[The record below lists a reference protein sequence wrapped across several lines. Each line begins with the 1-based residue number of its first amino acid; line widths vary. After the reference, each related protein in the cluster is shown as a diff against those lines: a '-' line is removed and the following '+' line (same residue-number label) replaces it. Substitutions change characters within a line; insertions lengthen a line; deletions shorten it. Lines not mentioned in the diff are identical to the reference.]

1 MTQSGIDRQAA
12 SPGQDTRSAN
22 HSMRLAV
29 LMYAML
35 LLSYVI
41 NAMDRQLYPVVARD
55 VGDALG
61 FTLPQLGLQST
72 IFTLGMGVAG
82 VPAGILLAR
91 ATRRSVA
98 MIGLVI
104 FSAATFLTAY
114 ATGFWDLLTYRFASG
129 VGEAMQLTALLAI
142 ASAYFVR
149 HRALAVGAINFTF
162 GIGALI
168 GPNLG
173 AALRELADW
182 RLPLVVFGTAGFV
195 ILVLVLATVRPW
207 LTEAKGIA
215 EDGGPAL
222 EDSGA
227 DSLLRRNPI
236 LLAAATVFAGLAI
249 YAYLGL
255 YPTYLRDELG
265 YSPSAAGL
273 ALSMYGLGA
282 LFSLFGGWMGDRF
295 DFRKLLATAMVI
307 SAVVGYILFSGM
319 DNRLAHLV
327 LSFVFGAAI
336 SGVVY
341 ANLAAGIIKSLKRR
355 LAGQGSGLFV
365 ASLYIPAAFAGYL
378 LGAMADWM
386 GWTGGA
392 LVQIS
397 LFSVI
402 AAVLTLSVTRPA
414 PVTGKA

>member
-1 MTQSGIDRQAA
+1 MTQSGIDSQAREA
-12 SPGQDTRSAN
+12 AVDAGSRTRSN
-22 HSMRLAV
+22 QLAV

-41 NAMDRQLYPVVARD
+41 NAMDRQLYPVVAKD
-55 VGDALG
+55 VGNELG

-82 VPAGILLAR
+82 IPTGILLAR
-91 ATRRSVA
+91 ASRRVVA

-104 FSAATFLTAY
+104 FSAATLLTAY
-114 ATGFWDLLTYRFASG
+114 ATGFWDLLGYRFASG
-129 VGEAMQLTALLAI
+129 IGEAMQLTALLAI
-142 ASAYFVR
+142 ATAYFVR
-149 HRALAVGAINFTF
+149 RRALAVGAINFTF
-162 GIGALI
+162 GIGALV

-173 AALRELADW
+173 AALRDAGDW
-182 RLPLVVFGTAGFV
+182 RLPLVVFGLGGFA
-195 ILVLVLATVRPW
+195 ILVLVAVAVRPW
-207 LTEAKGIA
+207 LTEARRVV
-215 EDGGPAL
+215 DDGPAV

-227 DSLLRRNPI
+227 ESLLERNPL
-236 LLAAATVFAGLAI
+236 LLAAATVFAGQAI

-265 YSPSAAGL
+265 YTPKAAGL

-295 DFRKLLATAMVI
+295 DFRKLLATAMVL
-307 SAVVGYILFSGM
+307 SAVTGYALFSGM
-319 DNRLAHLV
+319 KNQWVHLV

-341 ANLAAGIIKSLKRR
+341 ANLAASIIKSLKRR

-378 LGAMADWM
+378 FGAMADWI
-386 GWTGGA
+386 GWTGAA
-392 LVQIS
+392 LIQIS
-397 LFSVI
+397 LFSLI
-402 AAVLTLSVTRPA
+402 AAALTLSVSRPTSMA
-414 PVTGKA
+414 PKP